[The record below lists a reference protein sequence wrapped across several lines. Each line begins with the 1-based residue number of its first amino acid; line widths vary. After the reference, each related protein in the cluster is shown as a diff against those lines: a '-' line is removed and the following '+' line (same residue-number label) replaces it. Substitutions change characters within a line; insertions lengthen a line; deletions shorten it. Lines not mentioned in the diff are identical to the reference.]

1 MARIS
6 LNLAEKARVNRWLLE
21 QGYVY
26 LPWDND
32 KTQKQLDDAY
42 VELVEIDLTSITYE
56 NAEDEARRKLIVG
69 LSEKLNKEKV
79 TRLLGESS
87 EERMMKS
94 IMSINITA
102 LERFNLPDAKVR
114 RKVNYYQ
121 LLKQVKEEKN
131 IKTKTRK
138 KKAK

>member
-1 MARIS
+1 MKTRS
-6 LNLAEKARVNRWLLE
+6 LTLAEKARLNRWLLE

-42 VELVEIDLTSITYE
+42 VALVEIDLTNITYE
-56 NAEDEARRKLIVG
+56 NAEDEARRKLIVR
-69 LSEKLNKEKV
+69 LSEKLGKESV
-79 TRLLGESS
+79 TRLVGESS

-102 LERFNLPDAKVR
+102 LERFNLPDVKVR

-138 KKAK
+138 KKAR

>member
-114 RKVNYYQ
+114 KKVNYYQ